1 MDILSELLNNI
12 STNFTNE
19 IFQFYERFYSYTLDL
34 INHKNIDFDKEI
46 VKGDKEISIL
56 INSINSA
63 LNTTG
68 IPITELSNQATLKDS
83 FRDAFNAGE
92 SNFKNLFDK
101 AGRDFINRHLFKS
114 ILEYLLDIDSIK
126 IENLD
131 LFDLL
136 PLNFKDK
143 LDEFKK
149 NLSISDDDK
158 RKMKSLIST
167 ITNNFDVSTLKF
179 THVQA
184 NESEVGTEILQKLH
198 EAKERNIQ
206 TLKNPQMQK
215 IPIATFASQETIP
228 DIEKSFYF
236 DYFGNFPSLN
246 SKKAQSIKID
256 LNQFSEI
263 VSNMDLFMDLE
274 NLFYF
279 ISILKMYGLKDLLGY
294 EKTITILRNF
304 IKGSIFSSGMY
315 HISNPIS
322 NFYGLSILSEL
333 NILKEENSDLVDFL
347 DIEMFLE
354 SEIKNF
360 IPSKFLLNYY
370 TLLSLKILERH
381 NITIMDKSRLLNSQ
395 LSLNFSNIDP
405 KDLPR
410 DILYH
415 LTLIKLIDKNYQINN
430 GFLNYNFDGL
440 LSPNGLINNNVTD
453 SSRVLLILDLVN
465 QKDKDFSKRLIN
477 SILSNFEAF
486 FEIYPQFNWKTDIV
500 ALKTELRLLFWFSLA
515 MLRY

>member
-167 ITNNFDVSTLKF
+167 ITNNFDVST
-179 THVQA
+179 
-184 NESEVGTEILQKLH
+184 
-198 EAKERNIQ
+198 R
-206 TLKNPQMQK
+206 
-215 IPIATFASQETIP
+215 
-228 DIEKSFYF
+228 
-236 DYFGNFPSLN
+236 
-246 SKKAQSIKID
+246 
-256 LNQFSEI
+256 
-263 VSNMDLFMDLE
+263 
-274 NLFYF
+274 
-279 ISILKMYGLKDLLGY
+279 
-294 EKTITILRNF
+294 
-304 IKGSIFSSGMY
+304 
-315 HISNPIS
+315 
-322 NFYGLSILSEL
+322 
-333 NILKEENSDLVDFL
+333 
-347 DIEMFLE
+347 
-354 SEIKNF
+354 
-360 IPSKFLLNYY
+360 
-370 TLLSLKILERH
+370 
-381 NITIMDKSRLLNSQ
+381 
-395 LSLNFSNIDP
+395 
-405 KDLPR
+405 
-410 DILYH
+410 
-415 LTLIKLIDKNYQINN
+415 
-430 GFLNYNFDGL
+430 
-440 LSPNGLINNNVTD
+440 
-453 SSRVLLILDLVN
+453 
-465 QKDKDFSKRLIN
+465 
-477 SILSNFEAF
+477 
-486 FEIYPQFNWKTDIV
+486 
-500 ALKTELRLLFWFSLA
+500 
-515 MLRY
+515 